1 MRYIPTNIAD
11 YLRWG
16 YRRRG
21 ASLAAFLLL
30 GKGKAMSKAKAGA
43 LLAIFAD
50 VERRNME
57 KTAQAKPAP
66 WENAERPIEVD
77 LVALHR
83 AVRKARA

>member
-1 MRYIPTNIAD
+1 
-11 YLRWG
+11 
-16 YRRRG
+16 
-21 ASLAAFLLL
+21 
-30 GKGKAMSKAKAGA
+30 MSKAKAGA